1 MRPARRFLVTCALGA
16 LALPGCSE
24 GDSDPFTVTFLGTP
38 PSGGETVRLD
48 EAAVVL
54 NGLSIGDCE
63 TSCSTSA
70 FGADVLIAGDLDADG
85 FDDALFLVRNYK
97 EDVSSGGSLGGI
109 YVVYGRTTWTDDATF
124 EPDAIL
130 VVDSL
135 PFANASALAGAGDV
149 DGDGY
154 ADFLVGAKGE
164 PVCDDQGKP
173 EEDIPEDAGFGGV
186 HLVHGGPDRLS
197 GITTIAE
204 VASTFVSET
213 RCSGLGTAVASA
225 GDLDGDGYGDY
236 VAGASPDHSWTTE
249 FLGAARTYLFYG
261 GPERRP
267 AMSSITAADAT
278 LRGRAGTAGF
288 GRGLA
293 PAGDIDG
300 DGDSEVLIAEREIVT
315 DADDAPSIAE
325 SAIYLVAGG
334 PRLAGDIDATT
345 APGIATFSG
354 FGLHGI
360 GTVGLGDLD
369 EDGLD
374 DVAITGWAGGAGV
387 AGGDVAAF
395 LFYGRPDGFGSS
407 VLVTSPDVI
416 LRAPPFRSPVE
427 NRRVIDNWP
436 MPIDATDHDG
446 DGHRDIL
453 AGDDS
458 LADFRGG
465 AYLIRGTGAR
475 WTGDFPLA
483 DIATTYLGSEQI
495 PFYMTEYEEDRS
507 VPEFAGADVA
517 GGGDV
522 DGDGKADMIVG
533 APGSD
538 FSFGRAYILR

>member
-1 MRPARRFLVTCALGA
+1 MRAARRFLVTSALGA
-16 LALPGCSE
+16 LALLGCSE
-24 GDSDPFTVTFLGTP
+24 MDSDSDPFTVTFSGTP
-38 PSGGETVRLD
+38 PSGGEPVRLD

-54 NGLSIGDCE
+54 HGLSIGDCA

-85 FDDALFLVRNYK
+85 FDDTLFLVPHYHQKDPVAPR
-97 EDVSSGGSLGGI
+97 GGI
-109 YVVYGRTTWTDDATF
+109 YVLYGRPTWADDPTF

-130 VVDSL
+130 AGDSL
-135 PFANASALAGAGDV
+135 PVAGTSALAGAGDV

-154 ADFLVGAKGE
+154 ADFLVGANRST
-164 PVCDDQGKP
+164 CDDP
-173 EEDIPEDAGFGGV
+173 TAPSLGGV

-197 GITTIAE
+197 GIRTITE
-204 VASTFVSET
+204 VASTFVET
-213 RCSGLGTAVASA
+213 VCTGLGVAVASA
-225 GDLDGDGYGDY
+225 GDLDGDGYSDF
-236 VAGASPDHSWTTE
+236 VAGSAPSYDPPTDYRGDGRV
-249 FLGAARTYLFYG
+249 FLFYG

-267 AMSSITAADAT
+267 AMSSITSADAT

-288 GRGLA
+288 GRGVA

-300 DGDSEVLIAEREIVT
+300 DGDTEMFIAEREIVASSPG
-315 DADDAPSIAE
+315 DAAE
-325 SAIYLVAGG
+325 SAVYLVAGG

-345 APGIATFSG
+345 APGITTFSG
-354 FGLHGI
+354 FGLHGV
-360 GTVGLGDLD
+360 GSVGLGDLD

-374 DVAITGWAGGAGV
+374 DVALTGWAGGAGL
-387 AGGDVAAF
+387 AGGDVSAF
-395 LFYGRPDGFGSS
+395 LFYGRPGGLGSS

-416 LRAPPFRSPVE
+416 LRVPSDRDPDDLQA
-427 NRRVIDNWP
+427 
-436 MPIDATDHDG
+436 MPIDAADLDG

-453 AGDDS
+453 VGDTWIGDY
-458 LADFRGG
+458 RGG
-465 AYLIRGTGAR
+465 AHLITGTGAR

-483 DIATTYLGSEQI
+483 DIATTYLGSEQF
-495 PFYMTEYEEDRS
+495 PFYMTEYEETYP
-507 VPEFAGADVA
+507 VPEHAGWDVA

>member
-24 GDSDPFTVTFLGTP
+24 MDSDSDPFTVTFSGTP

-54 NGLSIGDCE
+54 HGLSIGDCA
-63 TSCSTSA
+63 TSCSASA
-70 FGADVLIAGDLDADG
+70 FGVDVLIAGDLDADG
-85 FDDALFLVRNYK
+85 FDDALFLVPHYDR
-97 EDVSSGGSLGGI
+97 DVSSGGSPGGI
-109 YVVYGRTTWTDDATF
+109 YVVYGHATWADDPAF

-135 PFANASALAGAGDV
+135 PGASAGSLAGAGDV

-154 ADFLVGAKGE
+154 ADFLVGAN
-164 PVCDDQGKP
+164 VVNCDDA
-173 EEDIPEDAGFGGV
+173 PEDPDRGGV

-197 GITTIAE
+197 GIVTIAE
-204 VASTFVSET
+204 VASTFVGEPVC
-213 RCSGLGTAVASA
+213 RNLGVAVASA
-225 GDLDGDGYGDY
+225 GDLDGDGYSDF
-236 VAGASPDHSWTTE
+236 VAGAAPGYNPPTE
-249 FLGAARTYLFYG
+249 YLGVGRVFLFYG

-267 AMSSITAADAT
+267 AMSSITSADAT
-278 LRGRAGTAGF
+278 LRGRAETAGF

-300 DGDSEVLIAEREIVT
+300 DGDSEVFIAERELVG
-315 DADDAPSIAE
+315 DADDTSSIAE
-325 SAIYLVAGG
+325 SAAYLVAGG
-334 PRLAGDIDATT
+334 PRLEGDIDVTT
-345 APGIATFSG
+345 APGVATFSG

-360 GTVGLGDLD
+360 GSVGLGDLD

-374 DVAITGWAGGAGV
+374 DVALTGWKGGAGE

-395 LFYGRPDGFGSS
+395 LFFGRPDGFGSS
-407 VLVTSPDVI
+407 VLVTSPDVL
-416 LRAPPFRSPVE
+416 LRAPPFRSSVE
-427 NRRVIDNWP
+427 NRPFIDNWP

-446 DGHRDIL
+446 DGHPDIL
-453 AGDDS
+453 VGDDS

-483 DIATTYLGSEQI
+483 DVATTYLGSEQF
-495 PFYMTEYEEDRS
+495 PFYMTEYEETYPVPDR
-507 VPEFAGADVA
+507 AGADVA

-522 DGDGKADMIVG
+522 DGDGEADMIVG